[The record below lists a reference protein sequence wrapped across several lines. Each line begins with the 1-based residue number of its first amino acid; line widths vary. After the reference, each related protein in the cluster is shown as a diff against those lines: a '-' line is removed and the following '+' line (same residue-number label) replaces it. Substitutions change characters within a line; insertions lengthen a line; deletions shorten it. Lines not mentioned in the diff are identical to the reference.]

1 MPLTVETKNVTKN
14 KIVLLG
20 VLHVPGLFTNLVSVS
35 QLFRKSF
42 YLHGGDQTVN
52 PLFDNTKIASAPI
65 QDGFFVLKA
74 NKGTEN
80 PLNTSFA
87 QAATTS
93 TDDAAASL
101 QTWHRRL
108 KHPNYAS
115 LKRFSNSRDIDMSK
129 LKLEKDLLLC
139 KICIRAKQRRN
150 PSYKPQV
157 KAKNICKELLM
168 DLMRPIMPA
177 G

>member
-1 MPLTVETKNVTKN
+1 MPLTVKTKNVTQN

-35 QLFRKSF
+35 QLFQKSF

-65 QDGFFVLKA
+65 QVGLFVLKTH
-74 NKGTEN
+74 KGTEK

-93 TDDAAASL
+93 TDYTAASL

-108 KHPNYAS
+108 KHPNYAN
-115 LKRFSNSRDIDMSK
+115 LKRFGNSRGIDMSK
-129 LKLEKDLLLC
+129 LKLGKDVLLC
-139 KICIRAKQRRN
+139 KICICAKQRRN

-157 KAKNICKELLM
+157 QAKDICKELLI
-168 DLMRPIMPA
+168 DLMRPITPA